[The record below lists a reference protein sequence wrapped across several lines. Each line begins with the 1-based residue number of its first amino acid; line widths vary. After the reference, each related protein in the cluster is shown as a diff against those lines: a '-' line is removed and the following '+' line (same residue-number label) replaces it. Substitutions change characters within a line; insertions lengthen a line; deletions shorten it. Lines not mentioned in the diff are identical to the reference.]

1 MTVQPSRHWPRRVA
15 PPIVAG
21 ALALLAAVLIGAWAG
36 VVALPGGSSGS
47 LDARVNAI
55 GATVRCPACPEP
67 ISVNDSQNP
76 KAWDMRQYIRDRLQ
90 QGASAG
96 QIRQELVARYGA
108 SILLAPPQQ
117 GFDALVWLVP
127 LVAVVLAGAIA
138 LLTVRRWLQ
147 RTGTEPPLGVP
158 VAPIE
163 GPEHQIY
170 QDRLDRE
177 LAARE

>member
-1 MTVQPSRHWPRRVA
+1 MTAQPSRRSPGRLA
-15 PPIVAG
+15 PPVVAG
-21 ALALLAAVLIGAWAG
+21 ALALVAAVLIGAWAG
-36 VVALPGGSSGS
+36 VVVLPGGSGGT

-76 KAWDMRQYIRDRLQ
+76 KAWDTRQYIRDRLQ
-90 QGASAG
+90 HGASAG
-96 QIRQELVARYGA
+96 QIRQELVDRYGP
-108 SILLAPPQQ
+108 SILLEPPQQ

-127 LVAVVLAGAIA
+127 LVAVVLAGAVA
-138 LLTVRRWLQ
+138 LVTVRRWLQ
-147 RTGTEPPLGVP
+147 RTGTEPPLDMP
-158 VAPIE
+158 ALPIE
-163 GPEHQIY
+163 GPEHQTY